1 MVKRFL
7 MGISIIENDS
17 AHFVGQA
24 FTNYPYYINNLLFAG
39 YFNIPEQCNIVLLN
53 NKPYTITIKMFI
65 LTYLWTWGVANIIW
79 ICIGKPCVFKCTS
92 F

>member
-24 FTNYPYYINNLLFAG
+24 FTNYPYYINNLLFAR
-39 YFNIPEQCNIVLLN
+39 YFNIPEQCNIVLFEQY
-53 NKPYTITIKMFI
+53 NKYGLFPYTITISCFYI
-65 LTYLWTWGVANIIW
+65 SLTFGLGV
-79 ICIGKPCVFKCTS
+79 
-92 F
+92 

>member
-53 NKPYTITIKMFI
+53 N
-65 LTYLWTWGVANIIW
+65 IIST
-79 ICIGKPCVFKCTS
+79 GNRTQLQLKCLY
-92 F
+92 

>member
-24 FTNYPYYINNLLFAG
+24 FTNYPYYINNLLFAR
-39 YFNIPEQCNIVLLN
+39 YFNIPEQCNIVFFRTQLQFHVIYILL
-53 NKPYTITIKMFI
+53 TFG
-65 LTYLWTWGVANIIW
+65 LGV
-79 ICIGKPCVFKCTS
+79 
-92 F
+92 

>member
-24 FTNYPYYINNLLFAG
+24 FTNYPYYINNLLFAR
-39 YFNIPEQCNIVLLN
+39 YFNIPEQCNIVFLEQY
-53 NKPYTITIKMFI
+53 NKFGYHTQ
-65 LTYLWTWGVANIIW
+65 L
-79 ICIGKPCVFKCTS
+79 
-92 F
+92 

>member
-24 FTNYPYYINNLLFAG
+24 FTNYPYYINNLLFAR
-39 YFNIPEQCNIVLLN
+39 YFNIPEQCNIVLFEQYSVHN
-53 NKPYTITIKMFI
+53 YNFMFFI
-65 LTYLWTWGVANIIW
+65 FYLPLDLG
-79 ICIGKPCVFKCTS
+79 CS
-92 F
+92 

>member
-24 FTNYPYYINNLLFAG
+24 FTNYPYYINNLLFAR
-39 YFNIPEQCNIVLLN
+39 YFNIPEQCNIVFLEQYDIHN
-53 NKPYTITIKMFI
+53 YNFMFFI
-65 LTYLWTWGVANIIW
+65 FHLPLDLG
-79 ICIGKPCVFKCTS
+79 CS
-92 F
+92 

>member
-24 FTNYPYYINNLLFAG
+24 FTNYPYYINNLLFAR
-39 YFNIPEQCNIVLLN
+39 YFNIPEQCNIVLFEQY
-53 NKPYTITIKMFI
+53 NKYGLHNYNFMFFI
-65 LTYLWTWGVANIIW
+65 FYLPLDLG
-79 ICIGKPCVFKCTS
+79 CS
-92 F
+92 

>member
-24 FTNYPYYINNLLFAG
+24 FTNYPYYINNLLFAR
-39 YFNIPEQCNIVLLN
+39 YFNIPEQCNIVLFEQY
-53 NKPYTITIKMFI
+53 NKYGFFSVHNYNFMCFI
-65 LTYLWTWGVANIIW
+65 FHLPLDLG
-79 ICIGKPCVFKCTS
+79 CS
-92 F
+92 

>member
-24 FTNYPYYINNLLFAG
+24 FTNYPYYINNLLFAR
-39 YFNIPEQCNIVLLN
+39 YFNIPEQCNIVLFEQYSVHN
-53 NKPYTITIKMFI
+53 YNFMFFI
-65 LTYLWTWGVANIIW
+65 FYIPLDLG
-79 ICIGKPCVFKCTS
+79 CS
-92 F
+92 